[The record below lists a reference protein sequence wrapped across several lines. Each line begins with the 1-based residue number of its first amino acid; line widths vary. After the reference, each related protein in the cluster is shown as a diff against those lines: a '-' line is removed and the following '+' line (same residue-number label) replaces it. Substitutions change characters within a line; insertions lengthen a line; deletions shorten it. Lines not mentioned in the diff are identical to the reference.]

1 MATLLDVGLV
11 SYFSNIFPFIFVWA
25 IVFATLQK
33 TKVIGTSMGINATIA
48 AVAGLM
54 VLLSQSLINIIN
66 FMVPWFAV
74 LIIFF
79 VLMMLAF
86 MSFGAKEADFS
97 SALKNKTVLYIMIAI
112 TLGIFGAAVANEF
125 GQTAT
130 EASFGG
136 SGVVNDGSLP
146 VDGSGGE
153 ISSTATSNF
162 QTNLF
167 GIVTHPKVLGMMV
180 LFAVVIFAVALLTRG

>member
-11 SYFSNIFPFIFVWA
+11 GYFSNIFPFIFVWA
-25 IVFATLQK
+25 IVFASLQK

-97 SALKNKTVLYIMIAI
+97 SALKNRTVLYIMIAV
-112 TLGIFGAAVANEF
+112 TLGILGAAVANEF

-136 SGVVNDGSLP
+136 GSVNDGSLP
-146 VDGSGGE
+146 VDAEGGE

-180 LFAVVIFAVALLTRG
+180 LFAVVIFAIALLTRG